1 MPGGLSVE
9 QALHTQQDA
18 YLRIEGLWKA
28 FGDFIAL
35 KNISL
40 SISEGEFVCFL
51 GPSGCGKTT
60 LLRAIA
66 GLDLQTKGTI
76 EQAHKDISNLPP
88 AERDFGIV
96 FQSYALFPN
105 LTIEKNISFG
115 LENVGLAKPAIIARV
130 TELLEL
136 VGLPDQ
142 GKKYP
147 AQLSGGQQ
155 QRIALARAIAMSPGL
170 LLLDEPLSALDA
182 KVRVH
187 LRHEVKDLQ
196 RKLGITTVMVT
207 HDQEEALS
215 MADRIVVMNHGV
227 IEQIGTPTDIYRHP
241 ATLFVADFIGEMNQL
256 KASIAENT
264 EDGKLPIRI
273 GRKIFLSSN
282 SGFEPGEAVIAAIRP
297 EDIIP
302 HGPGARSPG
311 AVDVLNEPENAISV
325 TIKEMEFLGSF
336 WRTRLTGD
344 ELGEIELI
352 ADFSVNATRRMDMQ
366 EGSNL
371 IIEIPSER
379 LKIFSDDLGA
389 DG

>member
-1 MPGGLSVE
+1 MRTKT
-9 QALHTQQDA
+9 ALENEADESRPQDA
-18 YLRIEGLWKA
+18 YLRIDHLWKA
-28 FGDFIAL
+28 FGEFIAL
-35 KNISL
+35 KDISL

-66 GLDLQTKGTI
+66 GLDLQSRGSV
-76 EQAHKDISNLPP
+76 EQAGKDISNLPP

-105 LTIEKNISFG
+105 LTIEKNVAFG
-115 LENVGLAKPAIIARV
+115 LENSGMARPAIKARV
-130 TELLEL
+130 AELLDL
-136 VGLPDQ
+136 VGLPEQ

-187 LRHEVKDLQ
+187 LRHEVKALQ
-196 RKLGITTVMVT
+196 RKLGITTIMVT

-227 IEQIGTPTDIYRHP
+227 IEQIGTPTDIYREP
-241 ATLFVADFIGEMNQL
+241 TTLFVADFIGEMN
-256 KASIAENT
+256 
-264 EDGKLPIRI
+264 KLEATSEGPGQVTI
-273 GRKIFLSSN
+273 GNREFKSANHDFAT
-282 SGFEPGEAVIAAIRP
+282 GAAVIAAVRP

-302 HGPGARSPG
+302 HGSVAE
-311 AVDVLNEPENAISV
+311 EPIAEPDNAFSCQ
-325 TIKEMEFLGSF
+325 IKEMEFLGSF
-336 WRTRLTGD
+336 WRTRLQGAALGD
-344 ELGEIELI
+344 TELI
-352 ADFSVNATRRMDMQ
+352 ADFSINAVRRLDL
-366 EGSNL
+366 SADRD
-371 IIEIPSER
+371 IVIEIPSRR
-379 LKIFSDDLGA
+379 LKVFAAVDDKE
-389 DG
+389 